1 MSPAAAETTDALPDA
16 LNQAR
21 RLSAEFGETL
31 ANHAAMVLWAQRQL
45 GGTEGDARRF
55 LDAYIRVNNL
65 APMLPLDAPILRTD
79 WTARLGDRRAEAAY
93 RAFFRAEL
101 ARLGSAGTLQ
111 RHYLPR
117 LLPGIAA
124 SALHALMRLAYAQD
138 SGTEAEVAE
147 ALGYWAAT
155 YLPLGEGIG
164 AAPITDQPAAVLL
177 RLAEEPTL
185 RAMEFDDGLL
195 WHAMRRT
202 AAMPAFAPVHDWLAV
217 CPETHRKMAQDS
229 LLIYAATGEFCALHA
244 VSGTHWLRLILPVLE
259 PADQHRAI
267 RFFWQAI
274 AAAYPKMHFPLP
286 LTPAEAER
294 QRALPAPD
302 WAVIAAAACASDEEH
317 DVSLVYSA
325 RCEEAQW
332 GDPLYRVVAARR
344 MGLLPGWES

>member
-1 MSPAAAETTDALPDA
+1 MRLASADTTDALTD
-16 LNQAR
+16 AR
-21 RLSAEFGETL
+21 RLSAEFGEAL

-45 GGTEGDARRF
+45 GGTERDARRF
-55 LDAYIRVNNL
+55 LDAYIRANHL
-65 APMLPLDAPILRTD
+65 APMLPLDEPILRTD

-93 RAFFRAEL
+93 RAFFREEL
-101 ARLGSAGTLQ
+101 ARLGSAATLQ
-111 RHYLPR
+111 RQYLPR

-138 SGTEAEVAE
+138 SGSVAEVAE

-164 AAPITDQPAAVLL
+164 AAPVTDQPAAVLL
-177 RLAEEPTL
+177 RVADQPTL
-185 RAMEFDDGLL
+185 RALEFDDGLL

-217 CPETHRKMAQDS
+217 RPDTIRRMAQDS
-229 LLIYAATGEFCALHA
+229 LMVFAATGEFCALHA
-244 VSGTHWLRLILPVLE
+244 VSGTHWLRLVLPVLE
-259 PADQHRAI
+259 PVDQDRAI

-274 AAAYPKMHFPLP
+274 ASVYPKMRFPLP
-286 LTPAEAER
+286 LTEAEAGS
-294 QRALPAPD
+294 QRALPAPG
-302 WAVIAAAACASDEEH
+302 WPAIAAAACASDEEH

-344 MGLLPGWES
+344 VGLLPAWKG